1 MRDNFI
7 LPIYKRLPVAFDH
20 GKGVWLWDTE
30 GRKYL
35 DAMSGIAVTILGHS
49 HPAVVEAIT
58 TQAQKLLHTSNGYCI
73 PWQEKLA
80 QKLAQLS
87 GMEQAF
93 FNHSGAEA
101 NELGLKIA
109 RLYGHDQGIE
119 HPQILVM
126 EGGFHGRTLGALSAS
141 ANPKIKAGFEP
152 LLPGF
157 VRVPYNDSSAIE
169 QAIQKNPDLVAVLL
183 EPVQGNAGIIVPD
196 VGYLQKIRHI
206 CDRTNCLMMLDEV
219 QTGIGHTG
227 KMFAYQHEDILPD
240 VLCLAKALGNGI
252 PIGACLVRGAATG
265 VIKSGQHGSTLGGNP
280 FASCVAFTVLETI
293 QKENLL
299 TQATEVGEYLLKRLH
314 QALKSHP
321 MVTSIRGKG
330 LMIAVELERPAADIR
345 LIGLEQGLVFNVT
358 AQRVIRL
365 LPPLILTTEE
375 ADILITRLVTCIDK
389 FRSV

>member
-1 MRDNFI
+1 MNQSFI
-7 LPIYKRLPVAFDH
+7 LPVYKRLPVAFEY

-30 GRKYL
+30 GKQYL
-35 DAMSGIAVTILGHS
+35 DGMSGIAVTVLGHS
-49 HPAVVEAIT
+49 HQAVIEAIT

-101 NELGLKIA
+101 NELGLKIS
-109 RLYGHDQGIE
+109 RLYGHQKGINN
-119 HPQILVM
+119 PKILVM

-141 ANPKIKAGFEP
+141 ANPKIQAGFEP

-157 VRVPYNDSSAIE
+157 VRVPYNDAAAIE
-169 QAIQKNPDLVAVLL
+169 RAIQENPDIVAVLL

-196 VGYLQKIRHI
+196 FGYLQKVRQI
-206 CDRTNCLMMLDEV
+206 CDRASCLMMLDEV

-227 KMFAYQHEDILPD
+227 KMFAYQHENILPD

-252 PIGACLVRGAATG
+252 PIGACLVRGLATG
-265 VIKSGQHGSTLGGNP
+265 LIKTGQHGSTLGGNP
-280 FASCVAFTVLETI
+280 FTSCVALTVLETI
-293 QKENLL
+293 EKENLL
-299 TQATEVGEYLLKRLH
+299 TQATEVGEYLLKRLY
-314 QALKSHP
+314 QKLISHP

-330 LMIAVELERPAADIR
+330 LMIGVELDRPALDLR
-345 LIGLEQGLVFNVT
+345 LLGLEEGLLFNVT

-365 LPPLILTTEE
+365 LPPLVLTTAE
-375 ADILITRLVTCIDK
+375 ADILISRLVTCIDK
-389 FRSV
+389 FSQV

>member
-1 MRDNFI
+1 MNQNFI
-7 LPIYKRLPVAFDH
+7 LPVYKRLPVAFEY

-30 GRKYL
+30 GKQYL

-49 HPAVVEAIT
+49 HQAVIEAIT

-101 NELGLKIA
+101 NELGLKIS
-109 RLYGHDQGIE
+109 RLYGHQKGINN
-119 HPQILVM
+119 PKILVM

-157 VRVPYNDSSAIE
+157 VQVPYNNAPAIE
-169 QAIQKNPDLVAVLL
+169 QAIQENPDIVAVLL

-196 VGYLQKIRHI
+196 FGYLQKVRQI
-206 CDRTNCLMMLDEV
+206 CDRASCLMVLDEV

-227 KMFAYQHEDILPD
+227 KMFAYQHENILPD
-240 VLCLAKALGNGI
+240 ILCLAKALGNGI
-252 PIGACLVRGAATG
+252 PIGACLVRGLAKG
-265 VIKSGQHGSTLGGNP
+265 LIKTGQHGSTLGGNP

-293 QKENLL
+293 EKEDLL
-299 TQATEVGEYLLKRLH
+299 NQATEVGEYLLKNLY
-314 QALKSHP
+314 QKLISHP

-330 LMIAVELERPAADIR
+330 LMIGVELDRPALDIR
-345 LIGLEQGLVFNVT
+345 LLGLEEGLVFNVT

-365 LPPLILTTEE
+365 LPPLVLTIAE
-375 ADILITRLVTCIDK
+375 ADILIGRLVSCIDK
-389 FRSV
+389 FSQV